1 MAMFGDTDGC
11 HNWEGGEGATG
22 IYWLGPGAAKH
33 LTMNKAASMT
43 KNYLAQNVNSTEPWK
58 PCSSPSQHCPL
69 LLFVIV
75 PVITLNVF
83 FPYHWSLH
91 Y

>member
-43 KNYLAQNVNSTEPWK
+43 KNYLAQNVNSTEPW
-58 PCSSPSQHCPL
+58 
-69 LLFVIV
+69 
-75 PVITLNVF
+75 
-83 FPYHWSLH
+83 
-91 Y
+91 